1 MFEARKEDEAEHESI
16 TQFLTAGCKCE
27 MNCCKKFRQP
37 YYELQRNQ
45 CAELSHESLDI
56 AIMAQLMAFGG
67 RDERKIANYMHLG
80 EKVNIK
86 HQLKTYMTHTLILI
100 CVDMQSHFHVPS
112 WRRKETSVSY

>member
-1 MFEARKEDEAEHESI
+1 MKLSTNTSI

-37 YYELQRNQ
+37 YYEVQCNQ

-100 CVDMQSHFHVPS
+100 IMCRYAEPLSCSLMA
-112 WRRKETSVSY
+112 